1 MTTRNKKAA
10 SQRTRDL
17 KHMLEERHRELTD
30 DVEQRIREVR
40 ADGGQDRGGLDDG
53 ETSESDVQRDIGL
66 ALLQIK
72 VEALNGITA
81 AMRRLEHGTYGD
93 CLDCGAEIHEARL
106 RALPF
111 AIRCRECAEA
121 EESAARQRGA
131 LSPARHPF
139 LAQPR

>member
-1 MTTRNKKAA
+1 
-10 SQRTRDL
+10 
-17 KHMLEERHRELTD
+17 MLEERFRELTQ
-30 DVEQRIREVR
+30 DVEQKLRDVR
-40 ADGGQDRGGLDDG
+40 DDGSQDRGGLDDG

-81 AMRRLEHGTYGD
+81 AIRRLEEGTYGD

-111 AIRCRECAEA
+111 AVRCRECAEA
-121 EESAARQRGA
+121 EESAVHRRGA
-131 LSPARHPF
+131 MLQARHPF